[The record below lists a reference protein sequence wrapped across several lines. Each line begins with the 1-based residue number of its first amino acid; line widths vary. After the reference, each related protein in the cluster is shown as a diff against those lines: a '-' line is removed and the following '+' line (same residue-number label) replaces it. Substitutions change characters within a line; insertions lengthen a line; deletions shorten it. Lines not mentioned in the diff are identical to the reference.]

1 MSLVRRVNRHA
12 DFLFSVD
19 NFTNRRYYETQNY
32 IESRPY
38 AGGAAL
44 TGIHGTP
51 GYPVTFS
58 VGLTFRFRGK

>member
-12 DFLFSVD
+12 DVLFSVD

-58 VGLTFRFRGK
+58 VWLTFRFRGK